1 MTVHTADNNICFY
14 ADVNLT
20 YAGMQPYLSY

>member
-14 ADVNLT
+14 TDINLT
-20 YAGMQPYLSY
+20 CTGMQPYLSY

>member
-1 MTVHTADNNICFY
+1 MTVHTADNNIYFY

-20 YAGMQPYLSY
+20 CAGMQPYLSY

>member
-1 MTVHTADNNICFY
+1 MTIHTADNNICFY

-20 YAGMQPYLSY
+20 CACMQPYLSY

>member
-14 ADVNLT
+14 ADINQT
-20 YAGMQPYLSY
+20 CAGMQPYLSY

>member
-20 YAGMQPYLSY
+20 YAGIQPYLSY